1 MPKKSK
7 ISEFPHLRAL
17 LEQDD
22 ANRAENT
29 AGKQASDSAP
39 EPEGEKKSIWQ
50 ELRDIELPTA
60 LQSKEVMLCTVAVL
74 MTLTVIVLSITLLSV
89 RLLMFL
95 LFPVY
100 LLYCAVSLRLDFK
113 DGTIRELPMICYSVQ
128 TNAIS
133 NGLKGSTKVCFRTD
147 DDVPS
152 YFTFTLPRKVTF
164 YPNCPYLVYIN
175 EKTPHLLYAYLQM

>member
-1 MPKKSK
+1 
-7 ISEFPHLRAL
+7 
-17 LEQDD
+17 
-22 ANRAENT
+22 
-29 AGKQASDSAP
+29 
-39 EPEGEKKSIWQ
+39 
-50 ELRDIELPTA
+50 
-60 LQSKEVMLCTVAVL
+60 
-74 MTLTVIVLSITLLSV
+74 
-89 RLLMFL
+89 
-95 LFPVY
+95 
-100 LLYCAVSLRLDFK
+100 LDFK

>member
-1 MPKKSK
+1 
-7 ISEFPHLRAL
+7 
-17 LEQDD
+17 
-22 ANRAENT
+22 
-29 AGKQASDSAP
+29 
-39 EPEGEKKSIWQ
+39 
-50 ELRDIELPTA
+50 
-60 LQSKEVMLCTVAVL
+60 
-74 MTLTVIVLSITLLSV
+74 
-89 RLLMFL
+89 
-95 LFPVY
+95 
-100 LLYCAVSLRLDFK
+100 
-113 DGTIRELPMICYSVQ
+113 MICYSVQ

>member
-1 MPKKSK
+1 
-7 ISEFPHLRAL
+7 
-17 LEQDD
+17 
-22 ANRAENT
+22 
-29 AGKQASDSAP
+29 
-39 EPEGEKKSIWQ
+39 
-50 ELRDIELPTA
+50 
-60 LQSKEVMLCTVAVL
+60 
-74 MTLTVIVLSITLLSV
+74 MTLAVIVLSITLLSV

-128 TNAIS
+128 TNAVS

-152 YFTFTLPRKVTF
+152 YFTFTVPRKVTF